1 MGGLDVTNVCGGVW
15 IPPPTGKN
23 VACPLKNPFN
33 PMPASSWIAHVKAGK
48 GKGMSYKDA
57 LRAAAKTWKKKSGA
71 AAKKSTAAPA
81 QEASDE
87 APAPAPKK
95 RRRKRARPGP
105 GPDEKNIN

>member
-1 MGGLDVTNVCGGVW
+1 
-15 IPPPTGKN
+15 
-23 VACPLKNPFN
+23 
-33 PMPASSWIAHVKAGK
+33 MPASSWIAHVKSVYAKGK
-48 GKGMSYKDA
+48 SKGMSYKDA

-71 AAKKSTAAPA
+71 AAKKSKAAPA
-81 QEASDE
+81 QESDE

>member
-1 MGGLDVTNVCGGVW
+1 
-15 IPPPTGKN
+15 
-23 VACPLKNPFN
+23 
-33 PMPASSWIAHVKAGK
+33 MPASSWIAHVKAVYAKGK

-57 LRAAAKTWKKKSGA
+57 LRAAAKTWKKGGGS
-71 AAKKSTAAPA
+71 KKSKAAPA

-87 APAPAPKK
+87 AAPAPKK

>member
-1 MGGLDVTNVCGGVW
+1 
-15 IPPPTGKN
+15 
-23 VACPLKNPFN
+23 
-33 PMPASSWIAHVKAGK
+33 MPASSWIAHVKAVYAKGK

-57 LRAAAKTWKKKSGA
+57 LRAAAKTWKKSGS
-71 AAKKSTAAPA
+71 KKSKAAPPRRPR
-81 QEASDE
+81 